1 MAEDYAAALDE
12 YNRALGYDD
21 QGYGDPGYDYYGGE
35 GYNGLVD
42 DLGYYP

>member
-1 MAEDYAAALDE
+1 MAEDYAVALEE

-21 QGYGDPGYDYYGGE
+21 QPDQGYDYYGGQD
-35 GYNGLVD
+35 YNGLVD